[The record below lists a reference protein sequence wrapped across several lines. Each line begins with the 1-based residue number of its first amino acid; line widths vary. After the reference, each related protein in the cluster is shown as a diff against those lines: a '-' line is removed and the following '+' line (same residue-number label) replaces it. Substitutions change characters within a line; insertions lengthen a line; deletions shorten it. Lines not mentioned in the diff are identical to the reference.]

1 MGVEAAPADACFWW
15 ATAVMNALIFLAGC
29 VVVLWIFALAWVKPP
44 RR

>member
-1 MGVEAAPADACFWW
+1 MGWV
-15 ATAVMNALIFLAGC
+15 NALIFLAGC